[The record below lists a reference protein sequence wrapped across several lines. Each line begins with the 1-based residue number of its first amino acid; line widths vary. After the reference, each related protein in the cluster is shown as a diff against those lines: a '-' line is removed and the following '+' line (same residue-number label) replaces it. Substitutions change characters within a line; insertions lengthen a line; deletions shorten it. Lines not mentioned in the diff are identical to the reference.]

1 MSKFAA
7 PNGHT
12 ELLTGECFMRI
23 TKLLLAT
30 ALIAGLPAL
39 ANAESSSVTG
49 TGVLNTNARLDFR
62 IVVPKFLRFQV
73 GSAGATIDL
82 VEFSVPAANVGDGTD
97 IARTNGGAVPVLLQS
112 NNGNVSLTATT
123 LGQLNNG
130 AGENISFAE
139 ILSTSSD
146 PNLNVPTLI
155 DGGTSAAITVTPNV
169 GTRVVNRTANW
180 SFAYS
185 NTNFVGAGSYGGV
198 NVNNGRVTY
207 TASLP

>member
-1 MSKFAA
+1 MLKTRKTLGA
-7 PNGHT
+7 
-12 ELLTGECFMRI
+12 
-23 TKLLLAT
+23 
-30 ALIAGLPAL
+30 AGLLCLAMAAVMPAH
-39 ANAESSSVTG
+39 AESDFQTG
-49 TGVLNTNARLDFR
+49 AGTLNANARLDFR
-62 IVVPKFLRFQV
+62 VVIPKFIRFQV
-73 GSAGATIDL
+73 GTAGGTIDL

-97 IARTNGGAVPVLLQS
+97 VARTNGGAVPVLLQS
-112 NNGNVSLTATT
+112 NNGNVSLTGTT

-169 GTRVVNRTANW
+169 GTRVVDRTANW

-198 NVNNGRVTY
+198 NVNNSRVAY

>member
-1 MSKFAA
+1 MRFTKTLIAA
-7 PNGHT
+7 A
-12 ELLTGECFMRI
+12 
-23 TKLLLAT
+23 LLASV
-30 ALIAGLPAL
+30 PML
-39 ANAESSSVTG
+39 ANAESDFQTG
-49 TGVLNTNARLDFR
+49 AGALNANARLDFR
-62 IVVPKFLRFQV
+62 VVVPKFIRFQV
-73 GSAGATIDL
+73 GSAGNVVDL
-82 VEFSVPAANVGDGTD
+82 VEFTVPAANVGDGSD
-97 IARTNGGAVPVLLQS
+97 IARTNGGAVPVSLQS

-146 PNLNVPTLI
+146 PLFNAPTLLN
-155 DGGTSAAITVTPNV
+155 GATSAAITVTPNV
-169 GTRVVNRTANW
+169 GTRVINRTANW

-185 NTNFVGAGSYGGV
+185 NTNFTGAGNYGGV

>member
-1 MSKFAA
+1 MKNRSSLRGLALAGLASF
-7 PNGHT
+7 G
-12 ELLTGECFMRI
+12 
-23 TKLLLAT
+23 LLA
-30 ALIAGLPAL
+30 L
-39 ANAESSSVTG
+39 APVQAESDFQTG
-49 TGVLNTNARLDFR
+49 AGALNANARLDFR
-62 IVVPKFLRFQV
+62 VVVPKFIRFQV
-73 GSAGATIDL
+73 GSAGATVDL
-82 VEFSVPAANVGDGTD
+82 VEFSLPAANVGDGTD

-155 DGGTSAAITVTPNV
+155 DGGTSAAVTVTPNV

-185 NTNFVGAGSYGGV
+185 NSNFVGAGSYGGV

>member
-1 MSKFAA
+1 MIRTNKI
-7 PNGHT
+7 
-12 ELLTGECFMRI
+12 RV
-23 TKLLLAT
+23 LAT
-30 ALIAGLPAL
+30 VGALAFGLAAALPA
-39 ANAESSSVTG
+39 AAESDFQTG
-49 TGVLNTNARLDFR
+49 AGALNANARLDFR
-62 IVVPKFLRFQV
+62 VVIPKFIRFQV
-73 GSAGATIDL
+73 GSAGATVDL

-155 DGGTSAAITVTPNV
+155 DGGTSAAVTVTPNV
-169 GTRVVNRTANW
+169 GARVVNRTANW

-185 NTNFVGAGSYGGV
+185 NTNFVGSGSYGGV

-207 TASLP
+207 TAALP

>member
-1 MSKFAA
+1 MKFSRNFRSAGA
-7 PNGHT
+7 VS
-12 ELLTGECFMRI
+12 
-23 TKLLLAT
+23 
-30 ALIAGLPAL
+30 LIALALASALPAH
-39 ANAESSSVTG
+39 AESDFQTG
-49 TGVLNTNARLDFR
+49 AGALNANARLDFR
-62 IVVPKFLRFQV
+62 VVIPKYIRFQV
-73 GSAGATIDL
+73 GSAGATVDL
-82 VEFSVPAANVGDGTD
+82 VEFSVPAANVGDD
-97 IARTNGGAVPVLLQS
+97 IARTNGGTVPVLLQS
-112 NNGNVSLTATT
+112 NNGNVSLTGTT

-146 PNLNVPTLI
+146 PNLNVPTLV

-207 TASLP
+207 TAALP

>member
-1 MSKFAA
+1 MSLSIRRHTTAAFA
-7 PNGHT
+7 
-12 ELLTGECFMRI
+12 
-23 TKLLLAT
+23 LLALGL
-30 ALIAGLPAL
+30 AAALPAF
-39 ANAESSSVTG
+39 AESDFQTG
-49 TGVLNTNARLDFR
+49 AGALNANARLDFR
-62 IVVPKFLRFQV
+62 VVIPKFVRFQV

-82 VEFSVPAANVGDGTD
+82 VEFTVPAANVGDGTD

-112 NNGNVSLTATT
+112 NAGNVSLTGTT

-146 PNLNVPTLI
+146 PNLNVPTLV
-155 DGGTSAAITVTPNV
+155 DGAASAAVTVTPNV
-169 GTRVVNRTANW
+169 GAQVINRTANW

-185 NTNFVGAGSYGGV
+185 NTNFVAAGSYGGV

>member
-1 MSKFAA
+1 MLKTRKTLGA
-7 PNGHT
+7 
-12 ELLTGECFMRI
+12 
-23 TKLLLAT
+23 
-30 ALIAGLPAL
+30 AGLLCLAMAAVMPAH
-39 ANAESSSVTG
+39 AESDFQTG
-49 TGVLNTNARLDFR
+49 AGTLNANARLDFR
-62 IVVPKFLRFQV
+62 VVIPKFIRFQV

-97 IARTNGGAVPVLLQS
+97 VARTNGGVVPVLLQS
-112 NNGNVSLTATT
+112 NNGNVSLTGTT

-169 GTRVVNRTANW
+169 GTRVVDRTANW

-198 NVNNGRVTY
+198 NVNNGRVAY

>member
-1 MSKFAA
+1 MMLKIRKTLGA
-7 PNGHT
+7 
-12 ELLTGECFMRI
+12 
-23 TKLLLAT
+23 
-30 ALIAGLPAL
+30 AGLLCLAMTAAMPAL
-39 ANAESSSVTG
+39 AESDFQTGAGTLNA
-49 TGVLNTNARLDFR
+49 NARLDFR
-62 IVVPKFLRFQV
+62 VVIPKFIRFQV
-73 GSAGATIDL
+73 GSAGAVVDL
-82 VEFSVPAANVGDGTD
+82 VEFTVPAANVGDGTD

-112 NNGNVSLTATT
+112 NSGIVSLTGTT

-130 AGENISFAE
+130 GGENISFAE

-155 DGGTSAAITVTPNV
+155 DGGTSAAVTVTPNV
-169 GTRVVNRTANW
+169 GARVINRTANW

-185 NTNFVGAGSYGGV
+185 NSNFVGAGSYGGV

>member
-1 MSKFAA
+1 MKFSRNFRSAGA
-7 PNGHT
+7 VS
-12 ELLTGECFMRI
+12 
-23 TKLLLAT
+23 
-30 ALIAGLPAL
+30 LIALALAAALPAH
-39 ANAESSSVTG
+39 AESDFQTG
-49 TGVLNTNARLDFR
+49 AGALNANARLDFR
-62 IVVPKFLRFQV
+62 VVIPKYIRFQV
-73 GSAGATIDL
+73 GSAGATVDL
-82 VEFSVPAANVGDGTD
+82 VEFSVPAANVGDGSD
-97 IARTNGGAVPVLLQS
+97 IARTNGGTVPVLLQS
-112 NNGNVSLTATT
+112 NNGNVSLTGTT

-130 AGENISFAE
+130 TGENISFAE

-146 PNLNVPTLI
+146 PNLNVPTLV

-207 TASLP
+207 TAALP

>member
-1 MSKFAA
+1 MK
-7 PNGHT
+7 NTRTLRG
-12 ELLTGECFMRI
+12 
-23 TKLLLAT
+23 LA
-30 ALIAGLPAL
+30 LAGLASLGLLVLAP
-39 ANAESSSVTG
+39 ANAESDFQTG
-49 TGVLNTNARLDFR
+49 TGALNANARLDFR
-62 IVVPKFLRFQV
+62 VVIPKFIRFQV
-73 GSAGATIDL
+73 GSAGSVIDL
-82 VEFSVPAANVGDGTD
+82 VEFSVPAANVGDGSD
-97 IARTNGGAVPVLLQS
+97 IARTNGGALPVLLQS
-112 NNGNVSLTATT
+112 NNGNVAVTATT

-146 PNLNVPTLI
+146 PLFNVPTLLN
-155 DGGTSAAITVTPNV
+155 GATSAAITVTPNV

-185 NTNFVGAGSYGGV
+185 NSNFIGAGSYGGV

>member
-1 MSKFAA
+1 MKHTRILRGLAFTGLASLGLLVLA
-7 PNGHT
+7 P
-12 ELLTGECFMRI
+12 
-23 TKLLLAT
+23 
-30 ALIAGLPAL
+30 
-39 ANAESSSVTG
+39 ANAESDFQTG
-49 TGVLNTNARLDFR
+49 TGALNANARLDFR
-62 IVVPKFLRFQV
+62 VVIPKFIRFQV
-73 GSAGATIDL
+73 GSAGTVVDL
-82 VEFSVPAANVGDGTD
+82 VEFSVPAANVGDGSD
-97 IARTNGGAVPVLLQS
+97 IARTNGGALPVLLQS
-112 NNGNVSLTATT
+112 NNGNVAVTATT

-146 PNLNVPTLI
+146 PLFNVPTLLN
-155 DGGTSAAITVTPNV
+155 GATSAAITVTPNV

-185 NTNFVGAGSYGGV
+185 NSNYVGAGSYGGV

>member
-1 MSKFAA
+1 MTNRRSFRGLAA
-7 PNGHT
+7 ACLASLG
-12 ELLTGECFMRI
+12 
-23 TKLLLAT
+23 LLA
-30 ALIAGLPAL
+30 ILPAH
-39 ANAESSSVTG
+39 AESDFQTG
-49 TGVLNTNARLDFR
+49 AGALNANARLDFR
-62 IVVPKFLRFQV
+62 VVVPKFIRFQV
-73 GSAGATIDL
+73 GSAGATVDL

-112 NNGNVSLTATT
+112 NNGNVSLTGTT

-146 PNLNVPTLI
+146 PNLNVPTLV
-155 DGGTSAAITVTPNV
+155 DGGTSAAVTVTPNV
-169 GTRVVNRTANW
+169 GARVVNRTANW

-185 NTNFVGAGSYGGV
+185 NTNFVGSGSYGGV

>member
-1 MSKFAA
+1 MLKTHKTLGA
-7 PNGHT
+7 
-12 ELLTGECFMRI
+12 
-23 TKLLLAT
+23 
-30 ALIAGLPAL
+30 AGLLCLAMAAVMPAH
-39 ANAESSSVTG
+39 AESDFQTG
-49 TGVLNTNARLDFR
+49 AGTLNANARLDFR
-62 IVVPKFLRFQV
+62 VVIPKFIRFQV

-82 VEFSVPAANVGDGTD
+82 VEFAVPAANVGDGTD
-97 IARTNGGAVPVLLQS
+97 VARTNGGVVPVLLQS
-112 NNGNVSLTATT
+112 NNGNVSLTGTT

-169 GTRVVNRTANW
+169 GTRVVDRTANW

-198 NVNNGRVTY
+198 NVNNGRVAY

>member
-1 MSKFAA
+1 MLKTRKTLGATGLLCLAMAA
-7 PNGHT
+7 V
-12 ELLTGECFMRI
+12 M
-23 TKLLLAT
+23 
-30 ALIAGLPAL
+30 PAH
-39 ANAESSSVTG
+39 AESDFQTG
-49 TGVLNTNARLDFR
+49 AGALNANARLDFR
-62 IVVPKFLRFQV
+62 VVIPKFIRFQV
-73 GSAGATIDL
+73 GSTGATVDL

-112 NNGNVSLTATT
+112 NNGNVSLTGTT

-146 PNLNVPTLI
+146 PNLNVPTLV
-155 DGGTSAAITVTPNV
+155 DGATSAAVTVTPNV
-169 GTRVVNRTANW
+169 GARVINRTANW

>member
-1 MSKFAA
+1 MSNQEIA
-7 PNGHT
+7 PMKNTRILRG
-12 ELLTGECFMRI
+12 LAFTG
-23 TKLLLAT
+23 LAS
-30 ALIAGLPAL
+30 LGLMVLAP
-39 ANAESSSVTG
+39 ANAESDFQTG
-49 TGVLNTNARLDFR
+49 TGTLNANARLDFR
-62 IVVPKFLRFQV
+62 VVIPKFIRFQV

-112 NNGNVSLTATT
+112 NNGNVAVTATT

-146 PNLNVPTLI
+146 PLFNVPTLLN
-155 DGGTSAAITVTPNV
+155 GATSAAITVTPNV

-185 NTNFVGAGSYGGV
+185 NSNYVGAGSYGGV

>member
-1 MSKFAA
+1 MKNLRSIRGLAFAGVA
-7 PNGHT
+7 SLG
-12 ELLTGECFMRI
+12 
-23 TKLLLAT
+23 LLALT
-30 ALIAGLPAL
+30 PAF
-39 ANAESSSVTG
+39 AESSFQTG
-49 TGVLNTNARLDFR
+49 AGALNANARLDFQV
-62 IVVPKFLRFQV
+62 VVPKFIRFQV
-73 GSAGATIDL
+73 GSAGVTVDL
-82 VEFSVPAANVGDGTD
+82 VEFAVPAANVGDGSD

-112 NNGNVSLTATT
+112 NGGNVSLTGTT

-155 DGGTSAAITVTPNV
+155 DGATSAAITVTPNV
-169 GTRVVNRTANW
+169 GTRVINRTANW

-207 TASLP
+207 TAALP

>member
-1 MSKFAA
+1 MKESIKARMLVSVGTLALGLAA
-7 PNGHT
+7 
-12 ELLTGECFMRI
+12 
-23 TKLLLAT
+23 A
-30 ALIAGLPAL
+30 LPA
-39 ANAESSSVTG
+39 AAESDFQTG
-49 TGVLNTNARLDFR
+49 AGALNANARLDFR
-62 IVVPKFLRFQV
+62 VVIPKFIRFQV
-73 GSAGATIDL
+73 GSAGATVDL
-82 VEFSVPAANVGDGTD
+82 VEFAVPAANVGDGTD

-207 TASLP
+207 TAALP

>member
-1 MSKFAA
+1 MLKTHKTLGA
-7 PNGHT
+7 
-12 ELLTGECFMRI
+12 
-23 TKLLLAT
+23 
-30 ALIAGLPAL
+30 AGLLCLAMAAVMPAH
-39 ANAESSSVTG
+39 AESDFQTG
-49 TGVLNTNARLDFR
+49 AGTLNANARLDFR
-62 IVVPKFLRFQV
+62 VVIPKFIRFQV

-97 IARTNGGAVPVLLQS
+97 VARTNGGVVPVLLQS
-112 NNGNVSLTATT
+112 NNGNVSLTGTT

-169 GTRVVNRTANW
+169 GTRVVDRTANW

-198 NVNNGRVTY
+198 NVNNGRVAY

>member
-1 MSKFAA
+1 MSSCRTVRSFGAIGLIGLALTAA
-7 PNGHT
+7 FSAH
-12 ELLTGECFMRI
+12 
-23 TKLLLAT
+23 
-30 ALIAGLPAL
+30 
-39 ANAESSSVTG
+39 AESDFQTG
-49 TGVLNTNARLDFR
+49 AGALNANARLDFR
-62 IVVPKFLRFQV
+62 VVIPKFVRFQV
-73 GSAGATIDL
+73 GSAGATVDL
-82 VEFSVPAANVGDGTD
+82 VEFTVPAANVGDGTD

-112 NNGNVSLTATT
+112 NNGNVTLTGTT

-146 PNLNVPTLI
+146 PNLNMPTLV

-169 GTRVVNRTANW
+169 GPRVVNRTANW

-207 TASLP
+207 TASVP

>member
-1 MSKFAA
+1 MLKTRKTLGA
-7 PNGHT
+7 
-12 ELLTGECFMRI
+12 
-23 TKLLLAT
+23 
-30 ALIAGLPAL
+30 AGLLCLAMAAVMPAH
-39 ANAESSSVTG
+39 AESDFQTG
-49 TGVLNTNARLDFR
+49 AGTLNANARLDFR
-62 IVVPKFLRFQV
+62 VVIPKFIRFQV
-73 GSAGATIDL
+73 GSAGGTIDL

-112 NNGNVSLTATT
+112 NNGNVSLTGTT

-146 PNLNVPTLI
+146 PNLNVPTLS

-169 GTRVVNRTANW
+169 GTRVVDRTANW

-198 NVNNGRVTY
+198 NVNNGRVAY

>member
-1 MSKFAA
+1 MANSSNFRALGVASVLALGLAA
-7 PNGHT
+7 
-12 ELLTGECFMRI
+12 
-23 TKLLLAT
+23 A
-30 ALIAGLPAL
+30 LPA
-39 ANAESSSVTG
+39 AAESDFQTG
-49 TGVLNTNARLDFR
+49 AGALNANARLDFR
-62 IVVPKFLRFQV
+62 VVIPKFIRFQV
-73 GSAGATIDL
+73 GSAGATVDL

-146 PNLNVPTLI
+146 PNFNVPTLI
-155 DGGTSAAITVTPNV
+155 DGGTSAAIVITPNV
-169 GTRVVNRTANW
+169 GARVINRTANW

-185 NTNFVGAGSYGGV
+185 NTNFVGSGSYGGI

-207 TASLP
+207 TAALP